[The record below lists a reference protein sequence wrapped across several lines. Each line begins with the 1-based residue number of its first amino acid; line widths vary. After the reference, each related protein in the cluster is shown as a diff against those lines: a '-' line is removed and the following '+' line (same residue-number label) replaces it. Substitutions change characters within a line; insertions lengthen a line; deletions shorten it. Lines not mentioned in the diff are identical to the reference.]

1 MRTIHTQLIFSQA
14 LHAFRLLANWY
25 RFFCHLQCNEKKA
38 VITITVVG
46 GCDNKDIASQSAS

>member
-25 RFFCHLQCNEKKA
+25 RFFCHLQCNEKKRLL
-38 VITITVVG
+38 
-46 GCDNKDIASQSAS
+46 QLL